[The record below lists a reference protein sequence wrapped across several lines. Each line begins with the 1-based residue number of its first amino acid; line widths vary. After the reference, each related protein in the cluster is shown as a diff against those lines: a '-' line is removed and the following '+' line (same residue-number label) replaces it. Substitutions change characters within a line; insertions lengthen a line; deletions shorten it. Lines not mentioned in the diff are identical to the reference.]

1 VAETV
6 VWNDPKISAIN
17 EVERTALQPSSFRP
31 GNKASDLSSRSHP
44 QIAWVASR
52 WATCSP
58 YLASPGPLTKPVEF
72 VVLKFGE
79 WDDGIIP
86 SFPAHAA
93 AQAKVPRTVQ
103 LLTSAAA
110 GCRKNNFKT
119 FRMGWM
125 ARPSGFVNLNRDNLP
140 GAAIQSRPA
149 PLCKPVKYNCKP
161 VKYNVRLGFNR
172 AASCVK
178 VASRKVSCATL
189 SSPR

>member
-1 VAETV
+1 LTEGDLRSQKAGSQHAVYHFGSHNCPEHSCVIAASLAAFLTCMDAHVNRARAIVAETV

-125 ARPSGFVNLNRDNLP
+125 AG
-140 GAAIQSRPA
+140 
-149 PLCKPVKYNCKP
+149 PVD
-161 VKYNVRLGFNR
+161 L
-172 AASCVK
+172 
-178 VASRKVSCATL
+178 
-189 SSPR
+189 